1 MTYGLQIKNNDNDIL
16 IDSDFAHYHYIGKA
30 TYSSTS
36 IVPDLLDGNNTQHS
50 TTDGQYMAPSQ
61 VNGEIIKYTIA
72 TSSSSSPPPMCF
84 IKPSSTGSSAPHC
97 AIVLTKRS
105 GSSWEIWVLQTRG
118 GTRTVTSGTFSSGN
132 LAYSTPTSYTR
143 PDLYCF
149 SPLSHMTTT
158 QAAVGSSTYGLATFN
173 SSGDKTFDSRLKP
186 LKIVGAQAV
195 NAPSIARTASKANS
209 WDVLFTPDQSLNY
222 NVTRYVSESDAS
234 DLMFYAPSLA
244 HSCQEHK
251 QNTDGDGFQAQ
262 GYSSFFYAW
271 GRTDLWWCFYR
282 NVFRLSH
289 VNSSTTQ
296 VNSTYGIYASGHVWK
311 SVQNNSSILAAIAAA
326 ALAFVTFGASLVVV
340 GAFVATTV
348 VIGAFNS
355 VGLASGTYLPYQDGA
370 RNQNEDV
377 TVLLSKASYYD

>member
-1 MTYGLQIKNNDNDIL
+1 MTYGLQIKNNDNDVL

-36 IVPDLLDGNNTQHS
+36 IIPDMLDGNDTQHS
-50 TTDGQYMAPSQ
+50 TTAGQYMTPSQ
-61 VNGEIIKYTIA
+61 VNGDIIKYTIA

-84 IKPSSTGSSAPHC
+84 IKPASTGSSAPHC

-105 GSSWEIWVLQTRG
+105 GSSWEIWVLQTR
-118 GTRTVTSGTFSSGN
+118 SGTHAS
-132 LAYSTPTSYTR
+132 PTSSTR

-149 SPLSHMTTT
+149 SPLSYMTST
-158 QAAVGSSTYGLATFN
+158 QASVGSSTYGLATFN
-173 SSGDKTFDSRLKP
+173 SSGGKTFDSRLKP

-195 NAPSIARTASKANS
+195 NAPSIARTASKSNS
-209 WDVLFTPDQSLNY
+209 WDVIFTPDQSSNY
-222 NVTRYVSESDAS
+222 NVTRYVSESNAS

-251 QNTDGDGFQAQ
+251 ENTDGDGFQAQ

-326 ALAFVTFGASLVVV
+326 ALAFVTFGASLIVV
-340 GAFVATTV
+340 GTLIATTALTA
-348 VIGAFNS
+348 AFTNAG
-355 VGLASGTYLPYQDGA
+355 VASGTYLPYQDGA
-370 RNQNEDV
+370 RNQNENV